1 MNLDS
6 WTAEQVQ
13 SMRVMGNAKAKAVYE
28 AELPHMF
35 RRPQSDQTLE
45 AFIRAKY
52 ESRRYILKD
61 WQRPVVNVSD
71 LPLHSN
77 TEKPMERGNAY
88 STSKPT
94 SKLQQSVLYV
104 LDS

>member
-1 MNLDS
+1 MDT

-28 AELPHMF
+28 AELPQMF

-61 WQRPVVNVSD
+61 WSPPLVNATD
-71 LPLHSN
+71 LPLQPGI
-77 TEKPMERGNAY
+77 EKSIGN
-88 STSKPT
+88 S
-94 SKLQQSVLYV
+94 LF
-104 LDS
+104 